1 MSEELIQNLNKLQ
14 ESILLKNYLQSIQ
27 TCQDIEL
34 ELEEIMVLRHEFPTD
49 IFKRNHFDFYSTYL
63 LCLLRNHQYDE
74 AKYLWKRSPEQFK
87 QSNNNHTYPAP
98 STPSSS
104 SSSSTLFAWT
114 WELGKLFFTQQRA
127 KAIQYI
133 QSALA
138 TSSSSFPEN
147 ILVLLQ
153 DLLDYHLQLFFF
165 QLQNA
170 YQPLVISKVAQ
181 HLETTE
187 DAVNQYLLKFGYQ
200 LNEQGEV
207 TNESNTFQQSVV
219 ADQVKKDVL
228 ALQKL
233 TEYAHQLEREGLKVD
248 LTANTTSSNPNSAG
262 SATPGKS
269 KGHK

>member
-1 MSEELIQNLNKLQ
+1 
-14 ESILLKNYLQSIQ
+14 
-27 TCQDIEL
+27 
-34 ELEEIMVLRHEFPTD
+34 MVLRHEFPTD

-87 QSNNNHTYPAP
+87 QSNNNHTYHAP

-187 DAVNQYLLKFGYQ
+187 DAVNQCKNLFSVPPFLSSIDMFYVVYFRFI
-200 LNEQGEV
+200 EV
-207 TNESNTFQQSVV
+207 WLSVERARRSN
-219 ADQVKKDVL
+219 K
-228 ALQKL
+228 
-233 TEYAHQLEREGLKVD
+233 
-248 LTANTTSSNPNSAG
+248 
-262 SATPGKS
+262 
-269 KGHK
+269 